1 VIYTI
6 ELHRLKDY
14 RDRLLVSR
22 ADLAGRSGVCP
33 KSIYRAEQGRPVKL
47 HVARKIIAGLG
58 LSLDEARS
66 KRIIQ

>member
-1 VIYTI
+1 MTETI

-22 ADLAGRSGVCP
+22 NELAGRSDVCP

-47 HVARKIIAGLG
+47 RVARRIIAGLG
-58 LSLDEARS
+58 LSLDEARQ